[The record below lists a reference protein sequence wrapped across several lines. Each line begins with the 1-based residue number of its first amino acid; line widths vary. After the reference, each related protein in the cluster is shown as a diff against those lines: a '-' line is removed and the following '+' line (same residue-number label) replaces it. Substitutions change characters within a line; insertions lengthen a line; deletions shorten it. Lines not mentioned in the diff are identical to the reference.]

1 MVLSKQKVII
11 AAIGVLLLVLVGALV
26 ALFGRNP
33 PPKVQLNP
41 ASLTVWGT
49 FDDSDVFSP
58 LTRAFHERYSHLN
71 ANYRKIAIEEYETE
85 LLNALAA
92 DKGPDVYMINN
103 TWAPRYLERLRPAST
118 AAVDPRLFREAF
130 VEVVADDLIIDG
142 KTYGV
147 PLHVDTLGLFYNKDY
162 LASAGIA
169 TPPATWEEFLQDVKL
184 LTRRDARGNIVRAG
198 VAMGT
203 AKNVNRSF
211 DILSLLM
218 MQQGARMVSDDKSR
232 ATFESAVVLNNQESF
247 YPGERALTFYTD
259 FANPRKQV
267 YAWNTLQHF
276 SLDAFLT
283 GQAAMMLNYSRV
295 IPLIESRAPYLSWA
309 VAPMPQISGSDINI
323 NFGNYWALVVS
334 NTSKHPEEAWQF
346 LTFMAERNNAKQ
358 YADAARRPTAR
369 KDLVDI
375 QRGDLKLGIFAV
387 QSLSARSWY
396 QADNSA
402 IEELFADMIESVVR
416 GSDTARDA
424 IAKAARQVTVLM
436 RKR

>member
-11 AAIGVLLLVLVGALV
+11 AAAGVLTLVLAGALI

-33 PPKVQLNP
+33 PPKVQLKP
-41 ASLTVWGT
+41 ATLTVWGT
-49 FDDSDVFSP
+49 FDDTDIFSP
-58 LTRAFHERYSHLN
+58 LTRAFHERYSHLS

-92 DKGPDVYMINN
+92 GKGPDVYMINN
-103 TWAPRYLERLRPAST
+103 TWVPRYLERLRPASAT
-118 AAVDPRLFREAF
+118 AIDPRLFREAF
-130 VEVVADDLIIDG
+130 VDLVADDFIVDG
-142 KTYGV
+142 KIYGV
-147 PLHVDTLGLFYNKDY
+147 PLHMDTLALFYNKDY

-198 VAMGT
+198 IAMGT
-203 AKNVNRSF
+203 AINVNRSF

-218 MQQGARMVSDDKSR
+218 MQQGSRMVTEDKGR
-232 ATFESAVVLNNQESF
+232 ATFDSPMALNTQESF

-267 YAWNTLQHF
+267 YTWNTLQHF
-276 SLDAFLT
+276 SIDAFLT
-283 GQAAMMLNYSRV
+283 GQTAMMINYSRV
-295 IPLIESRAPYLSWA
+295 IQLIESRAPYLSWA
-309 VAPMPQISGSDINI
+309 VAPMPQISTRDFDI
-323 NFGNYWALVVS
+323 NFGNYWALAVS
-334 NTSKHPEEAWQF
+334 NTSKNPEEAWQF
-346 LTFMAERNNAKQ
+346 LAYMAERNNAKQ
-358 YADAARRPTAR
+358 YADASRRPVAR

-387 QSLSARSWY
+387 QSLSARSWH
-396 QADNSA
+396 QVDNNA